1 MNHLKTYLTAIVFSL
16 AGATAHVNAA
26 EQPCLDSG
34 VCFQLTPLASDNA
47 LPALAED
54 GSRRTPQGM
63 RLESDAPVLAANG
76 FDRTPLGKWLK
87 KRQQVQSA

>member
-1 MNHLKTYLTAIVFSL
+1 
-16 AGATAHVNAA
+16 
-26 EQPCLDSG
+26 
-34 VCFQLTPLASDNA
+34 
-47 LPALAED
+47 
-54 GSRRTPQGM
+54 M